1 MKRKIYESVE
11 SYEKERKVFVNS
23 VLPKLGVS
31 SLGYYSWKNC
41 EKARQEIKREINNIY
56 ERSKKVYGVP
66 R

>member
-31 SLGYYSWKNC
+31 SLGYYSWKIVKN
-41 EKARQEIKREINNIY
+41 RGR
-56 ERSKKVYGVP
+56 R
-66 R
+66 